1 MGITEKIIRAKNT
14 KWISEGLS
22 DDEVNAIVKSAKKSV
37 QKNKEIRINND
48 RNRISKFGNEN
59 K

>member
-1 MGITEKIIRAKNT
+1 MDSHTIKKIKRKHKKQLSLGIGEII
-14 KWISEGLS
+14 S
-22 DDEVNAIVKSAKKSV
+22 
-37 QKNKEIRINND
+37 D